1 MFWGLLPIAK
11 REVALGCMNEEKKV
25 KKRYFEMKKLLLVL
39 VFQIGLAGAGGT
51 HADRDGVFGDEVAV
65 ALLPDGFGLDGLAL
79 GGDAD
84 AVACQLLDF
93 VLAAGVHQ
101 RNAVAHVL
109 FAECFA
115 AADELQQALDHGGR
129 LGGKFRLA
137 LHLQLA
143 AAAGDAHAE
152 LALDQLDI
160 AVKAS
165 EQRNGVFHSVD
176 IDDLF
181 RKAGLP
187 RLLSLC

>member
-1 MFWGLLPIAK
+1 MKGGCQSKASCDWRKTKLMRLTESKKTILILEKFCEGLYELSINLTDGIAF
-11 REVALGCMNEEKKV
+11 EKQ
-25 KKRYFEMKKLLLVL
+25 KLLCVL
-39 VFQIGLAGAGGT
+39 I
-51 HADRDGVFGDEVAV
+51 
-65 ALLPDGFGLDGLAL
+65 
-79 GGDAD
+79 
-84 AVACQLLDF
+84 
-93 VLAAGVHQ
+93 
-101 RNAVAHVL
+101 
-109 FAECFA
+109 
-115 AADELQQALDHGGR
+115 DELQQALDHGGR

-160 AVKAS
+160 AVKAA